1 MPLADFLKVLDDQ
14 ITPHVDPTEVLIIFS
29 GGEVLVRED
38 LEQAGTEVTRRG
50 YPWGMVTNG
59 MALTPQRLDRLMQA
73 GLRSISISLDGFERE
88 HNHIRGNAL
97 SYERDLRR
105 HHLRDR
111 CSDSAFGGVLRLVDC
126 RGGSTLAHFLDFPDG
141 SCA

>member
-1 MPLADFLKVLDDQ
+1 M
-14 ITPHVDPTEVLIIFS
+14 
-29 GGEVLVRED
+29 LVRED

-97 SYERDLRR
+97 SYERALRAIR
-105 HHLRDR
+105 RIVREPNLTYDVIT
-111 CSDSAFGGVLRLVDC
+111 CATVL
-126 RGGSTLAHFLDFPDG
+126 
-141 SCA
+141 